1 MLASSRRSY
10 SGPGGISN
18 QMTSKRIFVATLL
31 ILAVSFSVQ
40 AAPVAD
46 LALVLATDVS
56 GSVDSA
62 DFDLLKTGY
71 VTAFNNLALVSA
83 IQGGTLGK
91 VAVTLVYWSDSA
103 AVAVPWTIVSDAASA
118 SAFATAISTAPRP
131 YSGGTGMVN
140 AINFS
145 AGLFAS
151 APETTRQVI
160 DIAGDG
166 SEGNACT
173 FSAANCVPLQNA
185 RDAFLNGSDSRTINA
200 IWIQDRNFFGVNPG
214 DTINALLYG
223 TTNVIGGPTAFQS
236 VVSGYDQFELAIEAK
251 LIREVVPPGEVPEPS
266 TYAMLAGGLGLLG
279 IARLRRG
286 KG

>member
-1 MLASSRRSY
+1 MAL
-10 SGPGGISN
+10 
-18 QMTSKRIFVATLL
+18 KRLLITTLL
-31 ILAVSFSVQ
+31 LLVISFTVQ
-40 AAPVAD
+40 AAPVVD

-71 VTAFNNLALVSA
+71 VTAFNNLALVGA
-83 IQGGTLGK
+83 IEGGTLGQI
-91 VAVTLVYWSDSA
+91 AVTLVYWSDGA
-103 AVAVPWTIVSDAASA
+103 AVAVPWTIISDAASA
-118 SAFATAISTAPRP
+118 SAFATAVNTAPRP
-131 YSGGTGMVN
+131 FSGGTGMVN

-145 AGLFAS
+145 AGLFGS
-151 APETTRQVI
+151 APEATRQVI

-166 SEGNACT
+166 SESNACS
-173 FSAANCVPLQNA
+173 FSTANCVPLQNA

-223 TTNVIGGPTAFQS
+223 TTNVIGGPGAFQS
-236 VVSGYDQFELAIEAK
+236 VVSGYDQFEVAIEAK